1 MKKADIIGL
10 FKKGKGKAKAKG
22 KKGAEVSPW
31 PAGTRIGIFG
41 HQNSGKTV
49 YFTVLNE
56 ECKISRNLQISVTDN
71 ATSSEFLVNRR
82 AIWGLGTTSEVGTVV
97 DLRGEQT
104 FPESTIEDKLLIFTA
119 ILDGSKKVSVV
130 TYDYPGKAVAIA
142 SDEEL
147 KEKVLDF
154 MNGCDGLAFFYDP
167 KIMGSELESQ
177 AHVASFVAMLEKLAP
192 QNQRLPIPVAMVV
205 TKSDILPGFSGES
218 QSILISP
225 EDEHL
230 LSEDFEIF
238 LNKIL
243 TSQKVTTDPAW
254 AGSVR
259 TILVRL
265 SDFLRVI
272 VGRTLNFQIFFV
284 SNTGQEPEKVGTDV
298 GRSIYRPPQK
308 IHPSG
313 VKEPIYW
320 LLRAIT
326 RNKAISKM
334 KTLTK
339 YIALICLAWAA
350 VYSIPF
356 LVHFKYLMPRAQQ
369 VEREILKASAGN
381 VFNTTKG
388 ERTKIQTAYG
398 RYENSKW
405 VDWFY
410 RNFRAPSGKI
420 RQFYREFDVSEA
432 VKKLEQ
438 VINRF
443 NVVVSDSALWP
454 EPNPST
460 DSLQLSPELEALIAD
475 ISQYHSGDE
484 TSVLFTRS
492 GRVLRYWE
500 LLSAY
505 IIGQSDTAVSRTVTE
520 QVDFDTKTFGNELS
534 DAEKVLGATL
544 VEKLKVQTK
553 IKEKKEVAQIAAVE
567 LDDLVAEI
575 NGNSDPAYRLNKAVE
590 RLRKIRSDLTDA
602 QAIAAVDRYIREA
615 RKWAKKQKFTY
626 KIETVPQGAHL
637 HIEVSKRGDD
647 PTWSVQNQIFE
658 GDEYTIEW
666 QLGDDIHIA
675 IDELKHDCNWGN
687 NPSDK
692 KVLKGTYSLF
702 EMEGDVTFDNIGKQI
717 SVSFKK
723 ELSSLLPVLKK

>member
-1 MKKADIIGL
+1 
-10 FKKGKGKAKAKG
+10 
-22 KKGAEVSPW
+22 
-31 PAGTRIGIFG
+31 
-41 HQNSGKTV
+41 
-49 YFTVLNE
+49 
-56 ECKISRNLQISVTDN
+56 
-71 ATSSEFLVNRR
+71 
-82 AIWGLGTTSEVGTVV
+82 
-97 DLRGEQT
+97 EQM
-104 FPESTIEDKLLIFTA
+104 FPESTVVDKLLIFNA

-130 TYDYPGKAVAIA
+130 AYDYPGKAVAIA

-154 MNGCDGLAFFYDP
+154 MSGCDGLAFFYDP
-167 KIMGSELESQ
+167 KIMSSELESQ

-192 QNQRLPIPVAMVV
+192 QSQRLPIPVAMVV
-205 TKSDILPGFSGES
+205 TKADILPGFSGES
-218 QSILISP
+218 QTILISP

-243 TSQKVTTDPAW
+243 ASQKVTTDPAW

-259 TILVRL
+259 NILVRL

-272 VGRTLNFQIFFV
+272 VGRTLNFQIFFI

-298 GRSIYRPPQK
+298 GRSIYRPPKK
-308 IHPSG
+308 IHPAG

-320 LLRAIT
+320 LLHAIL

-334 KTLTK
+334 KVLTK
-339 YIALICLAWAA
+339 YVALICLAWAA
-350 VYSIPF
+350 VYSVPF

-369 VEREILKASAGN
+369 VEREILKASGGN
-381 VFNTTKG
+381 VFNTTKD
-388 ERTKIQTAYG
+388 ERTKVQTAYG

-410 RNFRAPSGKI
+410 RDFRAPSGKV

-432 VKKLEQ
+432 VKKLDQ

-443 NVVVSDSALWP
+443 NTVVSDSTLWP
-454 EPNPST
+454 TLNPST

-475 ISQYHSGDE
+475 LNQYHTGDE

-492 GRVLRYWE
+492 GRVLRYWD

-505 IIGQSDTAVSRTVTE
+505 IIGHSDTAVSRTVTE
-520 QVDFDTKTFGNELS
+520 QVDFDTKTIGNELS
-534 DAEKVLGATL
+534 DAEKALGATL
-544 VEKLKVQTK
+544 VEKLKVRTK
-553 IKEKKEVAQIAAVE
+553 AIEKKEVAQKAAVE
-567 LDDLVAEI
+567 LDDLVAEV
-575 NGNSDPAYRLNKAVE
+575 NGNSDPAYRLDAAVE
-590 RLRKIRSDLTDA
+590 RLRKIRSELTDA
-602 QAIAAVDRYIREA
+602 QAVAAVDRYLTEA

-626 KIETVPQGAHL
+626 KIETVPQGSHL

-658 GDEYTIEW
+658 GDEYTLEW

-702 EMEGDVTFDNIGKQI
+702 EMEGNVTFDNIGKQI
-717 SVSFKK
+717 SISFKQ
-723 ELSSLLPVLKK
+723 ELSSRLPLLKK